1 MRERRLL
8 IRMAAAV
15 PIGSEIATTASATST
30 VLRVEVHI
38 RPSFHRS
45 TNQRPVK
52 PTQG

>member
-1 MRERRLL
+1 MRDRRLL
-8 IRMAAAV
+8 IRIAAAV

-38 RPSFHRS
+38 RWSFQRS
-45 TNQRPVK
+45 MNQRSVR